1 VRPPQRSYPL
11 GLVLEA
17 CPDIADYA
25 RNGISSWRDLVATA
39 ATVRSIIGSSP
50 SAWEDANTVLGL
62 EDPAVLVAAI
72 VQSGTAIQSAGGARG
87 YDGNRIV
94 LTGASLGTGVATAT
108 HEAAALVLESP
119 YLSALD
125 VASARYAIFPVSWF
139 MLDKFRSDLAIRDVH
154 VPVLMV
160 RPSTFEGVVR
170 FS

>member
-1 VRPPQRSYPL
+1 L

-125 VASARYAIFPVSWF
+125 VASARYAIFPGHC
-139 MLDKFRSDLAIRDVH
+139 H
-154 VPVLMV
+154 VRTTPADQGFFCSVAFDRGCGHVFGLLMWVMMPVG
-160 RPSTFEGVVR
+160 PDVVR
-170 FS
+170 